1 MKLIRLCTVVLTA
14 LCLAP
19 ALWAAEG
26 DPISTE
32 TMIVDV
38 PTAEVYDRYQ
48 ASFLTRVYE
57 HGTVMESIDFGVYPR
72 INIGMSLAIDNWIGS
87 SHSVKVLDPD
97 FQAKWKVYDGSLYL
111 PAIAI
116 GYDGRRYGYGYD
128 KHSRDYKGHRTKHYL
143 DNRKGGYITLTREIF
158 TPGLSLTAGGNFSD
172 FDWDEL
178 YMFTG
183 LYYKILPQINLLTEW
198 DNIRNIR
205 DSRLNMGARF
215 YLHPSLALDAAFR
228 RIGRGD
234 ESERILQLRY
244 ITTF

>member
-1 MKLIRLCTVVLTA
+1 MKLLRLLTLVFSV
-14 LCLAP
+14 LCLVP
-19 ALWAAEG
+19 AASAADG

-32 TMIVDV
+32 TMIIDV
-38 PTAEVYDRYQ
+38 PTAEVFDRYQ
-48 ASFLTRVYE
+48 ASFLTRAYE
-57 HGTVMESIDFGVYPR
+57 HGSFMESIDFGVYPR
-72 INIGMSLAIDNWIGS
+72 INIGVSLAIDNWIGS
-87 SHSVKVLDPD
+87 STSVKVLDPD
-97 FQAKWKVYDGSLYL
+97 FQAKWKIYDGNLYL

-128 KHSRDYKGHRTKHYL
+128 EETRQYVGHDSKHYL
-143 DNRKGGYITLTREIF
+143 DNRKGGYLTMTREIF
-158 TPGLSLTAGGNFSD
+158 TPGLTLTAGSNFSD
-172 FDWDEL
+172 FDWDEF

-205 DSRLNMGARF
+205 DSRLNMGVRF
-215 YLHPSLALDAAFR
+215 YLHPSLALDASFR

-244 ITTF
+244 VTTF

>member
-1 MKLIRLCTVVLTA
+1 MKLLKFCAVVLTA
-14 LCLAP
+14 LCVAP
-19 ALWAAEG
+19 LTWAADG

-32 TMIVDV
+32 TMIIDV
-38 PTAEVYDRYQ
+38 PTAEVFDRYQ

-72 INIGMSLAIDNWIGS
+72 VNIGVSLAVDNWIGS
-87 SHSVKVLDPD
+87 AHTVKVLNPD
-97 FQAKWKVYDGSLYL
+97 FQAKWKLYDGSLYL
-111 PAIAI
+111 PAVAI
-116 GYDGRRYGYGYD
+116 GYDGRRYGYGYNED
-128 KHSRDYKGHRTKHYL
+128 TRKYTRTKHYL
-143 DNRKGGYITLTREIF
+143 DDRKGGYVTLSREIF
-158 TPGLSLTAGGNFSD
+158 TPGLCLTGGMNLSD
-172 FDWDEL
+172 FDWDKL
-178 YMFTG
+178 FMFTG

-215 YLHPSLALDAAFR
+215 YLHPSLALDASFR

-244 ITTF
+244 VTTF

>member
-1 MKLIRLCTVVLTA
+1 MKFTRFLLVLFSVLCISTVTLHA
-14 LCLAP
+14 E
-19 ALWAAEG
+19 EG

-32 TMIVDV
+32 TMIIDV
-38 PTAEVYDRYQ
+38 PTAEVFDRYQ

-72 INIGMSLAIDNWIGS
+72 INIGASIAIHNWIGS

-128 KHSRDYKGHRTKHYL
+128 EDTRKYARSKHYL
-143 DNRKGGYITLTREIF
+143 DNRKGGYVTLTREIF
-158 TPGLSLTAGGNFSD
+158 VPGLTLTGGANMSD
-172 FDWDEL
+172 FDWEEFYL
-178 YMFTG
+178 FTG
-183 LYYKILPQINLLTEW
+183 LYYKIIPQINLLSEW
-198 DNIRNIR
+198 DNIHNIR
-205 DSRLNMGARF
+205 DSRLNLGARF

-228 RIGRGD
+228 RVGRGT

-244 ITTF
+244 VTTF

>member
-1 MKLIRLCTVVLTA
+1 MKFTRLLAVLCS
-14 LCLAP
+14 LCVAP
-19 ALWAAEG
+19 VAFAADG

-32 TMIVDV
+32 TMVIDV

-72 INIGMSLAIDNWIGS
+72 INIGVSLAIDNWIGS
-87 SHSVKVLDPD
+87 SHSVKVLNPD
-97 FQAKWKVYDGSLYL
+97 FQAKWKVYDGNLYL

-128 KHSRDYKGHRTKHYL
+128 EENRDYVGHSTKHYL
-143 DNRKGGYITLTREIF
+143 DDRKGGYVTLTREIF
-158 TPGLSLTAGGNFSD
+158 TPGLALTAGVNLSD
-172 FDWDEL
+172 FDFDDL

-183 LYYKILPQINLLTEW
+183 LYYKIIPQATFLTEW

-205 DSRLNMGARF
+205 DSRWNIGGRF
-215 YLHPSLALDAAFR
+215 YLHPSLALDALFR
-228 RIGRGD
+228 RVGRGD
-234 ESERILQLRY
+234 ESERVLQLRY
-244 ITTF
+244 VTTF

>member
-1 MKLIRLCTVVLTA
+1 MKFIRFCIGCMLA
-14 LCLAP
+14 MGLAP
-19 ALWAAEG
+19 FASAADG

-32 TMIVDV
+32 TLLIDV
-38 PTAEVYDRYQ
+38 PTAEVLDRYQ
-48 ASFLTRVYE
+48 AAFQTRVYE

-72 INIGMSLAIDNWIGS
+72 LNIGVSLAIDNWIGS

-97 FQAKWKVYDGSLYL
+97 FQAKWKIYDGSLYL

-128 KHSRDYKGHRTKHYL
+128 KDTREYTRSKRYL
-143 DNRKGGYITLTREIF
+143 DNRKGGYLALSREVF
-158 TPGLSLTAGGNFSD
+158 VPGLNLTAGANFSD
-172 FDWDEL
+172 FDWDEF

-183 LYYKILPQINLLTEW
+183 IFYKVLPQVSLMTEW

-244 ITTF
+244 VTTF

>member
-1 MKLIRLCTVVLTA
+1 MKLIRFCLMLLIATS
-14 LCLAP
+14 LAP
-19 ALWAAEG
+19 VVWAAEG

-32 TMIVDV
+32 TMVIDV
-38 PTAEVYDRYQ
+38 PTAEVFDRYQ

-72 INIGMSLAIDNWIGS
+72 LNIGVSVAVDNWIGS

-111 PAIAI
+111 PAIAV

-128 KHSRDYKGHRTKHYL
+128 KNTRKYVRSKKYL
-143 DNRKGGYITLTREIF
+143 DNRKGGYVTLTREIF
-158 TPGLSLTAGGNFSD
+158 VPGLTLTGGINFSD

-183 LYYKILPQINLLTEW
+183 LYYKILPQVNLLSEW

-205 DSRLNMGARF
+205 DSRLNLGARF
-215 YLHPSLALDAAFR
+215 YLHPSLALDALFR
-228 RIGRGD
+228 RVGRGD
-234 ESERILQLRY
+234 ENERVLQLRY
-244 ITTF
+244 VTTF

>member
-1 MKLIRLCTVVLTA
+1 MKLFRFCVLFMLA
-14 LCLAP
+14 MGLAP
-19 ALWAAEG
+19 FAVAADG

-32 TMIVDV
+32 TLLVDV
-38 PTAEVYDRYQ
+38 PTAEVLDRYQ
-48 ASFLTRVYE
+48 AAFQTRVYE

-72 INIGMSLAIDNWIGS
+72 INIGVSLAIDNWIGS

-97 FQAKWKVYDGSLYL
+97 FQAKWKIYDGSLYL

-128 KHSRDYKGHRTKHYL
+128 KDTREYTRSKRYL
-143 DNRKGGYITLTREIF
+143 DNRKGGYLSLTREVF
-158 TPGLSLTAGGNFSD
+158 VPGLTLTVGGNFSD
-172 FDWDEL
+172 FDWDEF

-183 LYYKILPQINLLTEW
+183 VFYKVLPQVSVMTEW

-215 YLHPSLALDAAFR
+215 YLHPSLALDASFR

-234 ESERILQLRY
+234 ENERILQLRY
-244 ITTF
+244 VTTF

>member
-1 MKLIRLCTVVLTA
+1 MKLFRFCVLLMLA
-14 LCLAP
+14 MGLAP
-19 ALWAAEG
+19 FVMADDG

-32 TMIVDV
+32 TLLVDV
-38 PTAEVYDRYQ
+38 PTAEVLDRYQ
-48 ASFLTRVYE
+48 AAFQTRVYE

-72 INIGMSLAIDNWIGS
+72 INIGVSLAIDNWIGS

-97 FQAKWKVYDGSLYL
+97 FQAKWKIYDGSLYL
-111 PAIAI
+111 PAVAI
-116 GYDGRRYGYGYD
+116 GYDGRRYGYGYS
-128 KHSRDYKGHRTKHYL
+128 KANRKYTRSKHYL
-143 DNRKGGYITLTREIF
+143 DNRKGGYLSLTREVF
-158 TPGLSLTAGGNFSD
+158 VPGLNLTAGANFSD
-172 FDWDEL
+172 FDWDEF

-183 LYYKILPQINLLTEW
+183 IFYKILPQVSVMTEW

-244 ITTF
+244 VTTF

>member
-1 MKLIRLCTVVLTA
+1 MKFMRFWMLTIAA
-14 LCLAP
+14 LCLVP
-19 ALWAAEG
+19 AAWAADG

-32 TMIVDV
+32 TLIVDV
-38 PTAEVYDRYQ
+38 PTAEVLDRYQ

-57 HGTVMESIDFGVYPR
+57 HGTVMESIDFGVYNR
-72 INIGMSLAIDNWIGS
+72 INIGVSLAVDHWIGS

-97 FQAKWKVYDGSLYL
+97 FQAKWKIYDGNLYL

-128 KHSRDYKGHRTKHYL
+128 QDTRKYTRSKHYL
-143 DNRKGGYITLTREIF
+143 DDRKGGYLTMTREIF
-158 TPGLSLTAGGNFSD
+158 VPGLTLTAGANFSD
-172 FDWDEL
+172 FEWDEF

-183 LYYKILPQINLLTEW
+183 LYYKVLPQVNLLTEW

-205 DSRLNMGARF
+205 DSRFNMGARF
-215 YLHPSLALDAAFR
+215 YLHPSLALDASFR

-234 ESERILQLRY
+234 ENERILQLRY
-244 ITTF
+244 VTNF